1 MITPQTG
8 GAFTGGISPPMLK
21 SMGIEW
27 ALAGHSERRTI
38 NKESDEEINEQC
50 LKLIEQGMNVIL
62 CIGETEAE
70 FEKNLVGSICEIQL
84 KKGLSG
90 VSAEDM
96 SKVTVAYEPIWAI
109 GTGKVATPEI
119 AQDVH
124 AVCRG
129 ILEQMYG
136 SQVADD
142 TRILYGGSVS
152 PTTVDGLMAKPDIDG
167 ALVGGASLSIES
179 FGRIVNFEVDEAAE
193 ESDEPGRFKRI
204 KNKIASIVS

>member
-1 MITPQTG
+1 MITPKEG
-8 GAFTGGISPPMLK
+8 GAFTGGISAGMVK
-21 SMGIEW
+21 SMGVEW

-38 NKESDEEINEQC
+38 NKESDEEINSQC
-50 LKLIEQGMNVIL
+50 LKLIEHGMNVIL

-70 FEKNLVGSICEIQL
+70 FEQNLVASICEIQL
-84 KKGLSG
+84 KKGLAG
-90 VSAEDM
+90 VSTEDM

-129 ILEQMYG
+129 ILEEMYG
-136 SQVADD
+136 SKVADD

-152 PTTVDGLMAKPDIDG
+152 PGSVDGLMAKPDIDG

-179 FGRIVNFEVDEAAE
+179 FGRIINFEVDEEAE
-193 ESDEPGRFKRI
+193 KPGLRKRI
-204 KNKIASIVS
+204 KNKIATIMS